1 MKTKLLLLLMLI
13 STLSYAQTRIA
24 SGSGDARGVTVVDDY
39 VYTTSNANLLRANKN
54 QVGTNNFETVATGFT
69 SNGISYNGYNLW
81 SLNQNIYVPGYG
93 IRSAYVGGTIPT
105 SSYEALN
112 TSGTVST
119 VYIYNNELYFTSTNP
134 NNNSLHELRK
144 ATGVNSS
151 VFVASLPVSH
161 QYIADVTN
169 EGAIM
174 YFTYTGTGSSN
185 GAIYKIDLAAAAPM
199 AQLVKSGL
207 PKPWG
212 IHFVNDY
219 LYFISS
225 ASTGY
230 IRKIH
235 KSGTG
240 VVSYIGQSIN
250 NPRGIDIDGE
260 DIYIAVVG
268 TLPGIYKYTDTNLA
282 PCTVNIP
289 DANFKSYLVG
299 NTAINTNGDAEIQCS
314 EASAFTGAINVG
326 NLSISDLTGIEAFT
340 NLTQLYCYN
349 NNLTSLDVS
358 QNTALINLECYTNQ
372 LSSLNVS
379 QNTALTRLSIS
390 SNMFTSLDVSAN
402 TDLEYLDCEANQLSA
417 LDVST
422 NTALTQLYCSYNQ
435 LTSLDVL
442 ANTALG
448 VLQCSNN
455 QLSNINV
462 SANTALQGLG
472 CSYNQLISLD
482 VSANTAL
489 QGLDCSNNQLS
500 SLDIANGYNP
510 NLVQF
515 NALNNLDLTCIQIDA
530 GFTPTSGWQKEP
542 TASYSDDCAALLS
555 IDDFHLNSISLHPN
569 PTTSM
574 LNIEMTKS
582 IKQATVYSMLGKE
595 VLKTQNKQLNVS
607 SLKNGVFLIKIDDE
621 NGNVSIKRFIKQ

>member
-1 MKTKLLLLLMLI
+1 MKTNLLLLLMLI

-93 IRSAYVGGTIPT
+93 IRSAYVEGTIPT

-119 VYIYNNELYFTSTNP
+119 VYIYNDELYFTSTNP

-169 EGAIM
+169 EGSIM

-314 EASAFTGAINVG
+314 EAIAFTGLISCSG
-326 NLSISDLTGIEAFT
+326 QSISDLTGIEAFV
-340 NLTQLYCYN
+340 NLTALHANDNQLTSIDLSN
-349 NNLTSLDVS
+349 NTVLETLFASLNNLTTLDVSSNTILEQLSLFSNSLTSLDVS
-358 QNTALINLECYTNQ
+358 TNSALTFLVVGQNDLT
-372 LSSLNVS
+372 SLNV
-379 QNTALTRLSIS
+379 
-390 SNMFTSLDVSAN
+390 
-402 TDLEYLDCEANQLSA
+402 
-417 LDVST
+417 
-422 NTALTQLYCSYNQ
+422 
-435 LTSLDVL
+435 
-442 ANTALG
+442 
-448 VLQCSNN
+448 
-455 QLSNINV
+455 
-462 SANTALQGLG
+462 
-472 CSYNQLISLD
+472 
-482 VSANTAL
+482 
-489 QGLDCSNNQLS
+489 
-500 SLDIANGYNP
+500 ANGNNSNFSNFEADGNP
-510 NLVQF
+510 N
-515 NALNNLDLTCIQIDA
+515 LTCIQVDNVA
-530 GFTPTSGWQKEP
+530 
-542 TASYSDDCAALLS
+542 YSDSNWTNIDTQTGFSTNCSLS
-555 IDDFHLNSISLHPN
+555 VNDFNLNSISLHPN
-569 PTTSM
+569 PTSSI
-574 LNIEMTKS
+574 LNIEMTKN
-582 IKQATVYSMLGKE
+582 IKQATVYSLLGKE
-595 VLKTQNKQLNVS
+595 VLKIRNKQIDVS
-607 SLKNGVFLIKIDDE
+607 RLSNGVFLIKIEDE
-621 NGNVSIKRFIKQ
+621 NGNVSTKRFVKQ

>member
-185 GAIYKIDLAAAAPM
+185 GAIYKIDLAAAAAAPM

-314 EASAFTGAINVG
+314 EAIAFTGLISCSG
-326 NLSISDLTGIEAFT
+326 QSISDLTGIEAFV
-340 NLTQLYCYN
+340 NLTALHANDNQLTSIDLSN
-349 NNLTSLDVS
+349 NTVLETLFASLNNLTTLDVSSNTILEQLSLFSNSLTSLDVS
-358 QNTALINLECYTNQ
+358 TNSALTLLVVGQNDLT
-372 LSSLNVS
+372 SLNVA
-379 QNTALTRLSIS
+379 NGNN
-390 SNMFTSLDVSAN
+390 SNFSN
-402 TDLEYLDCEANQLSA
+402 FEAN
-417 LDVST
+417 
-422 NTALTQLYCSYNQ
+422 
-435 LTSLDVL
+435 
-442 ANTALG
+442 G
-448 VLQCSNN
+448 
-455 QLSNINV
+455 
-462 SANTALQGLG
+462 
-472 CSYNQLISLD
+472 
-482 VSANTAL
+482 
-489 QGLDCSNNQLS
+489 
-500 SLDIANGYNP
+500 NP
-510 NLVQF
+510 N
-515 NALNNLDLTCIQIDA
+515 LTCIQVDNVA
-530 GFTPTSGWQKEP
+530 
-542 TASYSDDCAALLS
+542 YSDSNWTDIDTQTSFSTNCSLS
-555 IDDFHLNSISLHPN
+555 VNDFNLNSISLHPN
-569 PTTSM
+569 PTATI
-574 LNIEMTKS
+574 LNIEMTQN
-582 IKQATVYSMLGKE
+582 IKQVSVYSMLGKE
-595 VLKTQNKQLNVS
+595 VLKTRNKQIDVS
-607 SLKNGVFLIKIDDE
+607 RLSNGVFLIKIEDE
-621 NGNVSIKRFIKQ
+621 NGNVSTKRFIKQ